1 MLSYKEAE
9 RTLLNILNDYINEV
23 EEKKIILELIESG
36 SWKAAIYEIDKKK
49 IKTLT
54 KNDYQKL
61 KEQQYDYLADQLRRH
76 LDMDQ
81 IYQIM
86 EEWK

>member
-36 SWKAAIYEIDKKK
+36 SWKAAIYEIDKK
-49 IKTLT
+49 T
-54 KNDYQKL
+54 KSYSRRLWTKPIV
-61 KEQQYDYLADQLRRH
+61 AGCGIAIASLR
-76 LDMDQ
+76 
-81 IYQIM
+81 
-86 EEWK
+86 

>member
-1 MLSYKEAE
+1 MFSYNESDWS
-9 RTLLNILNDYINEV
+9 LFNILNDYINEV

-61 KEQQYDYLADQLRRH
+61 KDIFGLYC
-76 LDMDQ
+76 
-81 IYQIM
+81 
-86 EEWK
+86 

>member
-36 SWKAAIYEIDKKK
+36 SWKAAIYEINKKK
-49 IKTLT
+49 
-54 KNDYQKL
+54 L
-61 KEQQYDYLADQLRRH
+61 KH
-76 LDMDQ
+76 
-81 IYQIM
+81 
-86 EEWK
+86 

>member
-9 RTLLNILNDYINEV
+9 RTLLNIINDYINEV

-61 KEQQYDYLADQLRRH
+61 KDIFGLYC
-76 LDMDQ
+76 
-81 IYQIM
+81 
-86 EEWK
+86 